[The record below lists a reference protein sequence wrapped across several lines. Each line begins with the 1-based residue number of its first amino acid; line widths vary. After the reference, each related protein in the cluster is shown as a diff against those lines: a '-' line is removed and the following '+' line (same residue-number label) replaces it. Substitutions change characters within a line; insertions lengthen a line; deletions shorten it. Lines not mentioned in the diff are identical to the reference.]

1 MKFCTVEAKDDRGKV
16 SVRGN
21 EVMACVIKVQDD
33 FGLESKKP
41 KRLIRFN
48 DRVRYEPR
56 IIFKS
61 KDVPYYVLRGE
72 KQHLSM
78 NEEKEMKKALKK
90 AQKMIKKGEL
100 Q

>member
-33 FGLESKKP
+33 LGLESKKP
-41 KRLIRFN
+41 KRLVSPG
-48 DRVRYEPR
+48 DRARYEPR
-56 IIFKS
+56 IIFKG
-61 KDVPYYVLRGE
+61 KDFPYYVLRGQ
-72 KQHLSM
+72 KHYLNM
-78 NEEKEMKKALKK
+78 NEQKEMRKALKK

-100 Q
+100 E